1 MTDIITLRAE
11 LDAAHQEIARL
22 RAALTSVRAL
32 EAMLNP
38 PLHVI
43 DPDADLTSREYET
56 LELLTAGCSNDDIA
70 LAMFVSPSTV
80 RTHVA
85 HLFRQMHVHTGA
97 AAAVVGIG
105 LGLITTMDTTYY
117 RTFVSARL
125 ADGVWMASTPASTAT
140 MDKLPQSREVAS
152 HDEPLSGNSEL
163 VTPFTCNARF
173 KWHDA
178 VTGVVGSPSRVWQR
192 SLLRVGVRCRVAG
205 NVRCHAGGVLHRRP
219 GGRDLRPQH
228 ELGVRAMP
236 STEDSAPPPGQ
247 WLPLH

>member
-85 HLFRQMHVHTGA
+85 HLFRKMHVHNRA
-97 AAAVVGIG
+97 AAAVVGIR
-105 LGLITTMDTTYY
+105 LGLITTMETTY
-117 RTFVSARL
+117 
-125 ADGVWMASTPASTAT
+125 
-140 MDKLPQSREVAS
+140 
-152 HDEPLSGNSEL
+152 
-163 VTPFTCNARF
+163 
-173 KWHDA
+173 
-178 VTGVVGSPSRVWQR
+178 
-192 SLLRVGVRCRVAG
+192 
-205 NVRCHAGGVLHRRP
+205 
-219 GGRDLRPQH
+219 
-228 ELGVRAMP
+228 
-236 STEDSAPPPGQ
+236 
-247 WLPLH
+247 